1 MSTITKTVLRS
12 DEFSCPSCVSKIE
25 AKLADLPG
33 VVSAQVHFTTGR
45 IEVEHVADETT
56 VDDLVSAV
64 DQVGYLAVPQAF

>member
-1 MSTITKTVLRS
+1 
-12 DEFSCPSCVSKIE
+12 
-25 AKLADLPG
+25 
-33 VVSAQVHFTTGR
+33 VHFTTGR